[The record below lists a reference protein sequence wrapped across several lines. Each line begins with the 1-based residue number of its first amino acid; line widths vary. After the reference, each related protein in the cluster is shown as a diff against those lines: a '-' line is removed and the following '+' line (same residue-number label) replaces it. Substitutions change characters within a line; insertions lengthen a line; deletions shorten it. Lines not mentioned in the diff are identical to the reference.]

1 MLKLDFKKDFKEL
14 YNPPAKEVVLVEVPR
29 LSYLMI
35 DGTGNPNTSPQYREA
50 LEALYTV
57 SYTLKFMLKRSGELD
72 YSVSPLEGLWWADN
86 MDDFILANK
95 DNWKWTMLIRQ
106 PAQVTPALLTE
117 ALAQAEKKKDL
128 PNLRQVR
135 LESLDEG
142 LAAQIMYFGP
152 YAEEGPTIQRLHI
165 FIQEKGYSLAGK
177 HHEIYLSDPRRSAP
191 EKLRTIIRQPVK

>member
-72 YSVSPLEGLWWADN
+72 YSVSPLEGLWWSDN

-106 PAQVTPALLTE
+106 PEQVTPALLTE